1 MAMIPLAEYARRLGK
16 ARNAVYHKYLNG
28 TFKTAKKMGRDIWI
42 DEDEPYIDA
51 RVTSG
56 NYIGVR
62 KHYYKPKKR
71 ESD

>member
-16 ARNAVYHKYLNG
+16 ARNTVYHKYLNG
-28 TFKTAKKMGRDIWI
+28 TFRTARKMGRDIWI

-56 NYIGVR
+56 NYIGVHQ
-62 KHYYKPKKR
+62 HYYKPKKR
-71 ESD
+71 KSD